1 MARAVSETGR
11 IELRIDPAD
20 KAVLARAAA
29 LEHTDVT
36 GFILRNILPAARE
49 VIERSERLVLSE
61 RDSVRVLELLHLP
74 TMMPLICLDRRGN
87 ISRRIGHEGLGP
99 PGQRKID
106 VTHLDQPDPASRDV
120 GQSSP

>member
-36 GFILRNILPAARE
+36 GFILRNSLPAARE

-61 RDSVRVLELLHLP
+61 RDSVRVLELLENPPPPSPRL
-74 TMMPLICLDRRGN
+74 LRAARSLSENDR
-87 ISRRIGHEGLGP
+87 
-99 PGQRKID
+99 
-106 VTHLDQPDPASRDV
+106 
-120 GQSSP
+120 

>member
-1 MARAVSETGR
+1 MSG
-11 IELRIDPAD
+11 AD
-20 KAVLARAAA
+20 FLDHQA
-29 LEHTDVT
+29 LEASGEDGNEGDLDESDEMLLGPV
-36 GFILRNILPAARE
+36 E
-49 VIERSERLVLSE
+49 
-61 RDSVRVLELLHLP
+61 DRVQSAVAGQPCEQALHLP
-74 TMMPLICLDRRGN
+74 TMMPLIRLDRRGN